1 MDDKTTESE
10 FGKGFV
16 YNLILFAKHFEN
28 HSSERIQRA
37 AFIMSKS
44 KEERE
49 KILCD
54 NPDPSHNYGKDAT
67 SSMRFFVEKEIPI
80 YDGSEK
86 KAMSHLL
93 ELWANGASD
102 HLYEIEVPERYKGTE
117 VERLTLDL
125 KSKALKMGHG
135 FPVDKIWDYDEDF
148 VWLIETTKKIG
159 ILVDEEFGVDPVR
172 GNWE

>member
-1 MDDKTTESE
+1 MDDENKSE

-16 YNLILFAKHFEN
+16 YNLVLFAKHFEN
-28 HSSERIQRA
+28 SSYERIRHA
-37 AFIMSKS
+37 HFIMSKS
-44 KEERE
+44 REERD

-54 NPDPSHNYGKDAT
+54 NLDPSHDYGKDAT
-67 SSMRFFVEKEIPI
+67 FWMRFFVEKETPI
-80 YDGSEK
+80 YGSEK

-102 HLYEIEVPERYKGTE
+102 HLYDIEVPERYRGTE

-125 KSKALKMGHG
+125 KSRALRMGHG
-135 FPVDKIWDYDEDF
+135 FLLDKTWDYDEDL

-159 ILVDEEFGVDPVR
+159 FLIDEDLGVDPIR
-172 GNWE
+172 GEWE